1 LSVKIFSFAFCTLKN
16 TKDNITQNYNFD
28 DIYKVLSVVCN
39 PKGVFENG
47 RVSKTLRIQ
56 GREITAK
63 YGKVYSEKLNNVYK
77 LILLEFLN

>member
-1 LSVKIFSFAFCTLKN
+1 M
-16 TKDNITQNYNFD
+16 
-28 DIYKVLSVVCN
+28 IYN

-47 RVSKTLRIQ
+47 EVSKTLRIQ
-56 GREITAK
+56 GREMNAK